1 MKYLSFL
8 IFIFSLVSFNSYA
21 KQSDLSVTMKN
32 IGHLYKKTLKAGDN
46 EQKVQHISEMIKLLE
61 KSKKAKF
68 KSGTQE
74 ESVQG
79 LNKVISLLTLAQK
92 QILAGK
98 IDESESTLL
107 KIDGLRKQYHKL
119 HEPPSFWE
127 LIFG

>member
-8 IFIFSLVSFNSYA
+8 IFIFSLVSFNSHA

-32 IGHLYKKTLKAGDN
+32 IGHLYKKTLKTGDN
-46 EQKVQHISEMIKLLE
+46 EQKVQHISEMIELLE

-79 LNKVISLLTLAQK
+79 LNKVISVLTLSLK
-92 QILAGK
+92 QILAG
-98 IDESESTLL
+98 
-107 KIDGLRKQYHKL
+107 
-119 HEPPSFWE
+119 
-127 LIFG
+127 